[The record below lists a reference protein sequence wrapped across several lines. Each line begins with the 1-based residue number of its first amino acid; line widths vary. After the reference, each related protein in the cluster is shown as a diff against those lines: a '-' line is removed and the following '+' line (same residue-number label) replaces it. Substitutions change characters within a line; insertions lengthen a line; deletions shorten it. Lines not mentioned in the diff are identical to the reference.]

1 MSAEF
6 AYQKADKH
14 LCVAL
19 HRKVR
24 ISYTLLRNLFVASR
38 GKKVRT
44 MIVIVCMK
52 LMESVVSYVK
62 A

>member
-1 MSAEF
+1 MSAEL
-6 AYQKADKH
+6 AHQKADMH
-14 LCVAL
+14 LYVAL
-19 HRKVR
+19 HRKV
-24 ISYTLLRNLFVASR
+24 ASR
-38 GKKVRT
+38 GEKVRT